1 MLLKFFN
8 VYESIFTNQII
19 VNIKD
24 FFKKDQFDK
33 KLEKNDNIF

>member
-8 VYESIFTNQII
+8 VYESIFTNEII

>member
-1 MLLKFFN
+1 MLSKFFN
-8 VYESIFTNQII
+8 VYEFIFTNEIM